1 MRRLSKFILTS
12 LKTGEV
18 IEARGLKELEEKT
31 GYVASSLYDKSRFKL
46 ERIKDFEV
54 KYKTPKRKNDS
65 TGAKRGTYNNWK
77 IVQYPFS
84 KDVIVCEKS
93 IRVSKNLTDVNYSE
107 IKSNIEKL
115 VNFYSPYNF
124 KVIEGTEFDTKTVKS
139 HIFRMQFGFGYKKD
153 FQIKSKIEKSKK
165 LLDLIDKYCSENF
178 NLK

>member
-1 MRRLSKFILTS
+1 MRRLSKFILTF

-18 IEARGLKELEEKT
+18 IEARGLKELEEKS
-31 GYVASSLYDKSRFKL
+31 GYVATSLYDKKRFKL
-46 ERIKDFEV
+46 EKIRDYEV
-54 KYKTPKRKNDS
+54 KKPKTTPKRKNDS
-65 TGAKRGTYNNWK
+65 IGAKRGTYNNWK

-93 IRVSKNLTDVNYSE
+93 IRFKKNLTDINFPE

-124 KVIEGTEFDTKTVKS
+124 KVITTTEFDTKVVKS
-139 HIFRMQFGFGYKKD
+139 HIFRMQLGFGYKKD

-165 LLDLIDKYCSENF
+165 LLDLIDKYCSGI
-178 NLK
+178 LV